1 MPNLL
6 THSLLV
12 KRFYIKVEAEDKG
25 GERTFIQGNYDLL
38 SLGSQGPDPLFYF
51 GVVPFKFHL
60 FTAKKRLGNK
70 LHADDGKRFFKLLL
84 DRSYGIDDI
93 VAQRRF
99 RSFIFGQFAHY
110 ILDRECHPYIIY
122 FTGFDDNGK
131 ITGPYHYLHSHF
143 EAMIDVT
150 LAKKYRMNYFLEQP
164 SEIIPFD
171 NYFLDVIDK
180 NLVPVLSQ
188 YFVNEKIPKHIYS
201 QAISNMR
208 FCYKFMN
215 THPDYKR
222 KLIGKNSL
230 GALALEKEVT
240 EDVLNEKNEPW
251 LDPVTGSKRYDSFMD
266 LFMRAYDI
274 IERCYRDL
282 VKEGFSY
289 DVFTRYI
296 NGLDYYGLPCKE
308 KWVYKKG

>member
-1 MPNLL
+1 M
-6 THSLLV
+6 
-12 KRFYIKVEAEDKG
+12 
-25 GERTFIQGNYDLL
+25 
-38 SLGSQGPDPLFYF
+38 
-51 GVVPFKFHL
+51 
-60 FTAKKRLGNK
+60 
-70 LHADDGKRFFKLLL
+70 LL

-93 VAQRRF
+93 VSQRRF

-122 FTGFDDNGK
+122 STGFDDNGK

-201 QAISNMR
+201 Q
-208 FCYKFMN
+208 
-215 THPDYKR
+215 
-222 KLIGKNSL
+222 
-230 GALALEKEVT
+230 KEVT